1 MILYLFLRCSI
12 GDGSNMTAVGDKT
25 SLSTWTEYKTKLLE
39 FLNLWAEKS
48 KMLIQSWITKRQKHS
63 RQKTQ

>member
-1 MILYLFLRCSI
+1 
-12 GDGSNMTAVGDKT
+12 MTAVGDKT